1 LKCPQGE
8 GASAVHRNWLVQ
20 RHEGLKLRVRARP
33 TYASKIAVRRVKG
46 LKGGIWN
53 RPISESIKGAPMAV
67 GSLVFRPNLGAVTDR
82 RLEHEG
88 GQWREHASAANRGI
102 QQTAGGQPDVPDNF
116 SLDPKPGPA
125 RQQAIVRISR
135 DQLRRHVRRLPVGG
149 AGD

>member
-1 LKCPQGE
+1 FRLRRLTGNAAAKRIFQPLVVAAATLLKCSQGE

-20 RHEGLKLRVRARP
+20 RHEGLKRRVRARP
-33 TYASKIAVRRVKG
+33 TDASKIAVRRVKG
-46 LKGGIWN
+46 LEGGIRN

-102 QQTAGGQPDVPDNF
+102 QQPAG
-116 SLDPKPGPA
+116 
-125 RQQAIVRISR
+125 R
-135 DQLRRHVRRLPVGG
+135 
-149 AGD
+149 